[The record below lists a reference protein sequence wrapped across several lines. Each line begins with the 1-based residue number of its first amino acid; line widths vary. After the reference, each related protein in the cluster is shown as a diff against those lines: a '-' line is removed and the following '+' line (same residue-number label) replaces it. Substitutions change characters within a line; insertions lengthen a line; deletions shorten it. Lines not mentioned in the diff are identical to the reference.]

1 MAKLWRS
8 HTECRDDLA
17 MENKGWRNN
26 ETKAVTLEFWSGMKQ
41 INEPRKVTIIW
52 AIFHGFSVHY
62 YVKII
67 LLKMNTFIQKC

>member
-26 ETKAVTLEFWSGMKQ
+26 ETKAVTLEF
-41 INEPRKVTIIW
+41 
-52 AIFHGFSVHY
+52 
-62 YVKII
+62 
-67 LLKMNTFIQKC
+67 